1 MKSLPKS
8 ANRLIQEFS
17 RLPGIGRKTAQ
28 RLTFHI
34 LKTDMERV
42 SDLSKALINVKERVN
57 NCRICF
63 GITEQNICTICE
75 DPDRN
80 ENIICVVENSFDII
94 IFEKTNGFQG
104 KYHVL
109 GGSLSPLDGIGPEE
123 LNIESLLKRV
133 NDGMEVVLA
142 TNSNVEGE
150 TTALY
155 LRKIL
160 SNKQIVLSRLA
171 RGIPIGSDLGYM
183 DSATLVRAMEGR
195 TSV

>member
-17 RLPGIGRKTAQ
+17 NLPGIGRKTAQ

-34 LKTDMERV
+34 LKTDIERV
-42 SDLSKALINVKERVN
+42 SGLSNALIHVKERVQ
-57 NCRICF
+57 NCKVCNS
-63 GITEQNICTICE
+63 ITEQSICSICE
-75 DPDRN
+75 DKDRDK
-80 ENIICVVENSFDII
+80 NIICVVENSYDII
-94 IFEKTNGFQG
+94 VFEKTNGFKG

-109 GGSLSPLDGIGPEE
+109 GGTLSPLDGIGPEE
-123 LNIESLLKRV
+123 LNINSLLKRV
-133 NDGMEVVLA
+133 HDGMEIVLA

-155 LRKIL
+155 LTKVL
-160 SNKQIVLSRLA
+160 SKKQIVISRLA

-183 DSATLVRAMEGR
+183 DSATIMRAMEGR

>member
-17 RLPGIGRKTAQ
+17 NLPGIGRKTAQ

-34 LKTDMERV
+34 LK
-42 SDLSKALINVKERVN
+42 SDVESVTELSRALIHVKERVH
-57 NCRICF
+57 NCTICN
-63 GITEQNICTICE
+63 GITEQSICSICE
-75 DPDRN
+75 DTDRD
-80 ENIICVVENSFDII
+80 ENIICVVENSYDII
-94 IFEKTNGFQG
+94 VFEKTNGFRG

-109 GGSLSPLDGIGPEE
+109 GGTLSPLDGIGPEE
-123 LNIESLLKRV
+123 LSIDSLLKRV
-133 NDGMEVVLA
+133 HDGMEVVLA

-155 LRKIL
+155 LTKIL
-160 SNKQIVLSRLA
+160 SKKQIVLSRLA

>member
-17 RLPGIGRKTAQ
+17 NLPGIGRKTAQ

-34 LKTDMERV
+34 LKTDSERV
-42 SDLSKALINVKERVN
+42 SELSKALLNIKERVH
-57 NCRICF
+57 NCKICY
-63 GITEQNICTICE
+63 GITEENICSICK
-75 DPDRN
+75 DPNRDKN
-80 ENIICVVENSFDII
+80 VICVVENSYDII

-104 KYHVL
+104 NYHVL
-109 GGSLSPLDGIGPEE
+109 GGTLSPLDGIGPEE
-123 LNIESLLKRV
+123 LNVESLLKRV

-155 LRKIL
+155 LTKIL
-160 SNKQIVLSRLA
+160 SKKQIVLSRLA

-183 DSATLVRAMEGR
+183 DSATLIRAMEDR